1 MRDWLMVTCEH
12 GGNQVPRRYARLF
25 RGWEHRMATHWG
37 FDFGALRM
45 AREIARSFDA
55 PLVASTVTR
64 LLVDLNRSVGHRDIH
79 SRPSRRVSR
88 EERDGILR
96 RHYLPYRAQVE
107 DLVSKAIGRGRRV
120 IHISSHSFT
129 PRLRGEVRRADV
141 GLLYD
146 PARPG
151 ERSLGARWRAAFKR
165 AAPELRVRR
174 NYPYLG
180 KLDGLTSHLRRRH
193 PPEAY
198 VGIELE
204 LNQALVIGTKSRWT
218 RLRATVIESL
228 RSTVVSRPWHRSFSV
243 QLFGPHHPQ

>member
-1 MRDWLMVTCEH
+1 MRDCVVVTCEH
-12 GGNQVPRRYARLF
+12 GGNRVPRRYARLF
-25 RGWEHRMATHWG
+25 RGWQRRLASHRG
-37 FDFGALRM
+37 FDFGALLM
-45 AREIARSFDA
+45 AREIARFFQA

-64 LLVDLNRSVGHRDIH
+64 LLVDLNRSAAHRDVH
-79 SRPSRRVSR
+79 SPPSRRASR
-88 EERDGILR
+88 QELDGLLR
-96 RHYLPYRAQVE
+96 RHHRPYRAQVE
-107 DLVSKAIGRGRRV
+107 ELVATAVGRGRRV

-129 PRLRGEVRRADV
+129 PRLHGEVRRADV

-151 ERSLGARWRAAFKR
+151 ERSLGARWRAAFER

-180 KLDGLTSHLRRRH
+180 KLDGLTSHLRLRH

-228 RSTVVSRPWHRSFSV
+228 RCTVAAKPWPDGFSV
-243 QLFGPHHPQ
+243 HLFGPNPR

>member
-1 MRDWLMVTCEH
+1 MLDSVVVTCEH
-12 GGNQVPRRYARLF
+12 GGNRVPRRYARLF
-25 RGWEHRMATHWG
+25 RGWEQRLVTHRGM
-37 FDFGALRM
+37 DFGALLM
-45 AREIARSFDA
+45 ARELSRAFRV

-64 LLVDLNRSVGHRDIH
+64 LLVDLNRSVGHRDVH
-79 SRPSRRVSR
+79 SRASRRTSP
-88 EERDGILR
+88 EERERIVR
-96 RHYLPYRAQVE
+96 RHYLPYRVKVE
-107 DLVSKAIGRGRRV
+107 DLVARAIRRGRRV

-129 PRLRGEVRRADV
+129 PRLRGEVRSADV

-151 ERSLGARWRAAFKR
+151 ERGLAARWRTAFQK

-193 PPEAY
+193 SPEAY

-204 LNQALVIGTKSRWT
+204 LNQSIVVGTRSRWT
-218 RLRATVIESL
+218 RLRAIVVESL
-228 RSTVVSRPWHRSFSV
+228 RSAVDPRPWPDGYGIH
-243 QLFGPHHPQ
+243 LFGPNPR

>member
-1 MRDWLMVTCEH
+1 MRDWVMVTCEH
-12 GGNQVPRRYARLF
+12 GGNRVPRRYAGLF
-25 RGWEHRMATHWG
+25 RGWERRLATHRG
-37 FDFGALRM
+37 MDFGALLM
-45 AREIARSFDA
+45 AREMAKALRA

-64 LLVDLNRSVGHRDIH
+64 LLVDLNRSVGHRDVH
-79 SRPSRRVSR
+79 SRASGRTSLDER
-88 EERDGILR
+88 ERIVR

-107 DLVSKAIGRGRRV
+107 DLVAKAIGRGRRV

-141 GLLYD
+141 ALLYD

-151 ERSLGARWRAAFKR
+151 ERGLVARWRAAFKR

-193 PPEAY
+193 PPDVY
-198 VGIELE
+198 VGVELE
-204 LNQALVIGTKSRWT
+204 LNQAMVLGTESRWA
-218 RLRATVIESL
+218 RLRATVVESL
-228 RSTVVSRPWHRSFSV
+228 RSTVASKPWPDGYRIY
-243 QLFGPHHPQ
+243 LFAPNPR

>member
-1 MRDWLMVTCEH
+1 MGDWLLVTCEH
-12 GGNQVPRRYARLF
+12 GGNQVPRRYARVF
-25 RGWEHRMATHWG
+25 RGWERRLATHRG
-37 FDFGALRM
+37 FDLGALLM
-45 AREIARSFDA
+45 ARQIARSFHA

-64 LLVDLNRSVGHRDIH
+64 LLVDLNRSAGHRDIH
-79 SRPSRRVSR
+79 SRASRRLSR
-88 EERDGILR
+88 DERDGVLR
-96 RHYLPYRAQVE
+96 RHYLPYRARVE
-107 DLVSKAIGRGRRV
+107 ALVAGAIGRGRRV
-120 IHISSHSFT
+120 IHVSSHSFT
-129 PRLRGEVRRADV
+129 PRLHGEVRRADV

-146 PARPG
+146 PARAG

-204 LNQALVIGTKSRWT
+204 LNQALVVGAKSRWT
-218 RLRATVIESL
+218 RLRASVIESL
-228 RSTVVSRPWHRSFSV
+228 RGTVVSKPWQDGFSAH
-243 QLFGPHHPQ
+243 LYGPNPQ

>member
-1 MRDWLMVTCEH
+1 MRDCVVVTCEH
-12 GGNQVPRRYARLF
+12 GGNRVPRRYARLF
-25 RGWEHRMATHWG
+25 RGWQRRLASHRG
-37 FDFGALRM
+37 FDFGALLM
-45 AREIARSFDA
+45 AREIARFFQA

-64 LLVDLNRSVGHRDIH
+64 LLVDLNRSAAHRDVH
-79 SRPSRRVSR
+79 SPASRRASR
-88 EERDGILR
+88 QELDGLLR
-96 RHYLPYRAQVE
+96 RHHRPYRAQVE
-107 DLVSKAIGRGRRV
+107 ELVATAVGRGRRV

-129 PRLRGEVRRADV
+129 PRLHGEVRRADV
-141 GLLYD
+141 GGT
-146 PARPG
+146 A
-151 ERSLGARWRAAFKR
+151 

-180 KLDGLTSHLRRRH
+180 KLDGLTSHLRLRH

-228 RSTVVSRPWHRSFSV
+228 RCTVAAKPWPDGFSV
-243 QLFGPHHPQ
+243 HLFGPNPR